1 VGLSLEIPLFQ
12 TSRRVEK
19 KLGFTFHVASTKT
32 HKDSTAP
39 QFEEA
44 QKKPTRVIPCGIHE
58 GSESLHLH
66 NILKANFKS
75 CKCGLEFN
83 DATLPDFEE
92 G

>member
-1 VGLSLEIPLFQ
+1 MPLFQ

-44 QKKPTRVIPCGIHE
+44 QKKPTRVIPCGIHK
-58 GSESLHLH
+58 GS
-66 NILKANFKS
+66 
-75 CKCGLEFN
+75 
-83 DATLPDFEE
+83 
-92 G
+92 